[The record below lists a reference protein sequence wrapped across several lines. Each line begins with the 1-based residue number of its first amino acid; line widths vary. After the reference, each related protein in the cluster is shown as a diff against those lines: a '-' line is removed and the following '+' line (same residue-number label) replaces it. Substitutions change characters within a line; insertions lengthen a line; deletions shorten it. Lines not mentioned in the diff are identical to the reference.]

1 MPPMA
6 YAAPMR
12 PQTGKPIA
20 GGALL
25 LIAGILGLLNIVIT
39 FAIAGSMLAFMAVIP
54 GAAAII
60 AVCLGI
66 IALFSIFALVG
77 GIVALRRRMWGLAL
91 VGGILGLFSIGPLF
105 ISSILSLVGLILI
118 AISKEEFA

>member
-1 MPPMA
+1 MA

-20 GGALL
+20 GGVLL